1 MHPHHVRHTFVVCL
15 ALAGALAGGCAN
27 PAKQGPTGAA
37 RVVVRSLTSGAEI
50 ARVTV
55 TVSKGAGS
63 DFTPIVAD
71 LERSGAQWIGRIA
84 SIPVGRRQFDVVA
97 YDAAGVVLYT
107 GTGWGEIVAQAA
119 AVVSITLS
127 GPKPPPY
134 QNALP
139 VIDSLSWSRDQVAPG
154 GLEQLI
160 VTAHDPN
167 PGDTLTYLWKAD
179 CGSFDDPTRKTPRWT
194 APGAEQVA
202 HLSITVTDNHGL
214 ETISAFTI
222 LVTNAVG
229 DADVNVT
236 VNQWPVIN
244 GISGSVTL
252 GPIMQG
258 DLVVDAFDPDGD
270 LLTYAWTSDCTS
282 IVIATLDPYGVTTP
296 HFSLLAPPVTCS
308 VTVTVSDG
316 RAPGGTQASVHL
328 PAGPVSQLCHNVSCG
343 TGQLCDPVDGLCKPN
358 PNACMPVCTGKVC
371 GPDGCGGSC
380 GACSGTCDASGQCV
394 GTCTPACGGKVCGP
408 DGCGGSCGTCSSGTC
423 DGSGQCVGTC
433 TPVCTG
439 KVCGPD
445 GCGGSCG
452 TCSSGTCDGSGQC
465 VVTPTFLTPHVAR
478 DLQLSPPSGIAIDA
492 SGNTFVAGNIFT
504 NVDVNFQTRP
514 GGIPALN
521 LRSLG
526 GIDAFVAKYDASGDI
541 TWAVTVADDDSISYS
556 NDQTATSAAV
566 TANGM
571 VATIGKIVG
580 TVTYGTSVI
589 GAAAQL
595 PYVGAFA
602 SVDGAR
608 LWGKGYNLG
617 ANGLF
622 KAIAAS
628 PVNAQNRIAVC
639 GSTNI
644 AATQLVPGTTFG
656 GLTDLVIAVFDSN
669 GNKVWAAQL
678 GGTGNES
685 CNSVAIDDNGDVYA
699 TGQFDGASLTF
710 PGATPITLTGPGV
723 TTRKFMWVAKFAG
736 AGNGTGGAS
745 TLAAAPYSG
754 TNGVAT
760 PNSLAIGPTGDLVAG
775 GQFTGNLTIGAAMT
789 SPGGDDAFVAK
800 LDGIT
805 LAPVWN
811 AIRFGGTS
819 ADLVKS
825 VSVTSFGDIVVTG
838 TMNPSTLAFRT
849 ANGGFD
855 TNGAV
860 SLNTTGTA
868 APDMFVVKLDGATG
882 AAADARAYGDAGTQN
897 GDGAAVNRFG
907 GDQVSIAGTLAGT
920 VDFGGTAGA
929 ITAAGARDTVL
940 VFGTVP

>member
-15 ALAGALAGGCAN
+15 ALVGALAGGCAK

-55 TVSKGAGS
+55 TVSKGEGS

-84 SIPVGRRQFDVVA
+84 SIPIGRRQFDVVA

-127 GPKPPPY
+127 GPRPPPY
-134 QNALP
+134 QNAAP
-139 VIDSLSWSRDQVAPG
+139 VIDSLSWSRDQIAPG
-154 GLEQLI
+154 GIEQLI

-167 PGDTLTYLWKAD
+167 LGDTLTYLWKAD
-179 CGSFDDPTRKTPRWT
+179 CGSFDDATRTTPRWT
-194 APGAEQVA
+194 APGIEQVA
-202 HLSITVTDNHGL
+202 RLSITVTDNHGL
-214 ETISAFTI
+214 ATTSAFTI

-229 DADVNVT
+229 DADVDLTFNH
-236 VNQWPVIN
+236 WPVIG

-270 LLTYAWTSDCTS
+270 PLTYAWTSDCTS

-296 HFSLLAPPVTCS
+296 HFSLPAPPVTCS

-343 TGQLCDPVDGLCKPN
+343 TGQLCDPADGLCKPN
-358 PNACMPVCTGKVC
+358 PDACVI
-371 GPDGCGGSC
+371 
-380 GACSGTCDASGQCV
+380 A
-394 GTCTPACGGKVCGP
+394 
-408 DGCGGSCGTCSSGTC
+408 
-423 DGSGQCVGTC
+423 
-433 TPVCTG
+433 CTG

-452 TCSSGTCDGSGQC
+452 TCSTGTCDATGQC
-465 VVTPTFLTPHVAR
+465 AGTCTPACIGKVCGSDGCGGSCGTCSTGTCDATGQCLAAPTFLTPQVAR
-478 DLQLSPPSGIAIDA
+478 DLQLSPPSGIAIDS
-492 SGNTFVAGNIFT
+492 SGNTYVAGSIFS

-514 GGIPALN
+514 GGLPALN

-526 GIDAFVAKYDASGDI
+526 GIDGFLAKYDAAGDI
-541 TWAVTVADDDSISYS
+541 TWAVTVADDDPISYT
-556 NDQTATSAAV
+556 NDQTVTNAAV
-566 TANGM
+566 TANGR
-571 VATIGKIVG
+571 VGIIGNIVG
-580 TVTYGTSVI
+580 TVTFGASTI
-589 GAAAQL
+589 AAAAQL
-595 PYVGAFA
+595 PYVAA
-602 SVDGAR
+602 LSAADGTR
-608 LWGKGYNLG
+608 LWGKGFNLG
-617 ANGLF
+617 ANGAF
-622 KAIAAS
+622 RAIAAS
-628 PVNAQNRIAVC
+628 PLNAQNRIAVC

-644 AATQLVPGTTFG
+644 AATQLVGTGTTFG
-656 GLTDLVIAVFDSN
+656 GLTDLVIAVFDSA
-669 GNKVWAAQL
+669 GTKVWAAQL

-685 CNSVAIDDNGDVYA
+685 CTSVTIDDNGDVYA
-699 TGQFDGASLTF
+699 AGQFDGASLTF
-710 PGATPITLTGPGV
+710 PGATPIALTGPGA
-723 TTRKFMWVAKFAG
+723 TSRKFMWVAKFAG
-736 AGNGTGGAS
+736 AGDGAGKAS
-745 TLAAAPYSG
+745 TLAAVAYNG
-754 TNGVAT
+754 TFGTVT
-760 PNSLAIGPTGDLVAG
+760 PNSLAIGPSGELVVG
-775 GQFTGNLTIGAAMT
+775 GQFAGNLTIGAGMT

-811 AIRFGGTS
+811 AVRFGGTGL
-819 ADLVKS
+819 DLVKS
-825 VSVTSFGDIVVTG
+825 VAVTSFGDIVVTG
-838 TMNPSTLAFRT
+838 WFNPSTIAFRT

-860 SLNTTGTA
+860 SLNTHGTTA
-868 APDMFVVKLDGATG
+868 SDMFVAKLDGGTG
-882 AAADARAYGDAGTQN
+882 ATDSAAAYGDAGTQN
-897 GDGAAVNRFG
+897 GNGIVVNRFG
-907 GDQVSIAGTLAGT
+907 ANQVSIAGTLAGT
-920 VDFGGTAGA
+920 ADFGGAAGA
-929 ITAAGARDTVL
+929 ITAAGAMDTVL